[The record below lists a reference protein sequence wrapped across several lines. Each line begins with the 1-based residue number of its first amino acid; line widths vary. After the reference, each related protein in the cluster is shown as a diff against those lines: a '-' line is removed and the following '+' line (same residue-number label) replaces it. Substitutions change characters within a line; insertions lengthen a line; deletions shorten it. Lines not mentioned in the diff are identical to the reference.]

1 MNMETIQEMRE
12 EAGYTMRDVRE
23 LTGLALQTIVNIES
37 GKSQPKTSTIMLL
50 AELYDRPFPDVLRA
64 TMKAV

>member
-1 MNMETIQEMRE
+1 METIQEMRE